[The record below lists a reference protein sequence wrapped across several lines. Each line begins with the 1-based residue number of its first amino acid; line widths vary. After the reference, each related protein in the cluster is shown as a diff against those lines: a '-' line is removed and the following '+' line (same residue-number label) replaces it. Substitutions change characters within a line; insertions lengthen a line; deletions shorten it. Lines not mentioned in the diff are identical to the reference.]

1 MKIKTNAATTD
12 LKKMRN
18 RSQDLGVVKVYFGN
32 HFTGIG
38 TLWVLDR
45 ADIAQNKLI
54 SYRDNRI
61 FIE

>member
-1 MKIKTNAATTD
+1 
-12 LKKMRN
+12 MRN
-18 RSQDLGVVKVYFGN
+18 RSQDLGEIKVCFGN

>member
-1 MKIKTNAATTD
+1 
-12 LKKMRN
+12 MRN